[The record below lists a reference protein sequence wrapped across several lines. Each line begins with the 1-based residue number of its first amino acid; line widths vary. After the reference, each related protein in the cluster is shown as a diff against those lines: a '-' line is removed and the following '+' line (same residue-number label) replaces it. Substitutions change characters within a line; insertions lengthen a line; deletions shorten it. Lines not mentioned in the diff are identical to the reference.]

1 MFFLHRLFSGAVGE
15 TVLEPWWLIRCM
27 GIRHAHQLGKNV
39 VGLPCLWPNAWQQM
53 RWHVRRLLPFVP
65 FLHPVVHCGD
75 VNEGSH
81 PWLYPITFSSGTGTV
96 DIYKMHSEIMHYD
109 NSQKPMQQ
117 QLGPSTYDAS
127 LCATFIDST
136 FGGNTHE
143 VLEATSCGT
152 DCVDPRISQRWDGKI
167 CSKTNAA
174 NTVTVLGSAMHS
186 SAWTSWTEVLD
197 STSSHADAS
206 HPRFSNYATYNHG
219 RGGSSGIQSQDAG
232 TLAHGSF
239 CRISSSKGAS
249 VGESHPTYWES
260 KSSIVSLSFP
270 GHWPTMCKRAFERLP
285 DHGGRTIS
293 RAEGPTGFNGRH
305 GVMCFLHALPLWL
318 VRCMQLIQIRENRGS
333 PKGLKPCKLH
343 QLSTLD
349 STQPKWAQEFQ
360 MRMLFWK
367 GLIM

>member
-1 MFFLHRLFSGAVGE
+1 
-15 TVLEPWWLIRCM
+15 
-27 GIRHAHQLGKNV
+27 
-39 VGLPCLWPNAWQQM
+39 
-53 RWHVRRLLPFVP
+53 
-65 FLHPVVHCGD
+65 
-75 VNEGSH
+75 
-81 PWLYPITFSSGTGTV
+81 
-96 DIYKMHSEIMHYD
+96 MHSEIMHYD
-109 NSQKPMQQ
+109 NSQKSMQQ

-127 LCATFIDST
+127 LRATFIDST

-239 CRISSSKGAS
+239 CRISSSKGSS
-249 VGESHPTYWES
+249 VGESHQAYWES
-260 KSSIVSLSFP
+260 KSSIVALSFP

-293 RAEGPTGFNGRH
+293 RAEGPTGFNAGTESCASSMPFPCGLS
-305 GVMCFLHALPLWL
+305 GVC
-318 VRCMQLIQIRENRGS
+318 S
-333 PKGLKPCKLH
+333 
-343 QLSTLD
+343 
-349 STQPKWAQEFQ
+349 
-360 MRMLFWK
+360 
-367 GLIM
+367 